1 MKKHELES
9 RSGQPFDLQVSNPK
23 STNLLAFTSVSLEED
38 LAETKE
44 LHETLIKQVIADQEQ
59 AIKIEKDK
67 LITQIEQTTF
77 FLEQAKLMAENAETA
92 LQITATAEQ
101 VINFTTR
108 LFSLNEKL
116 EDLTAGKVERY
127 VVEGERAKLKKLS
140 GSLILALGIVLGGI
154 LGIMAAFFAEF
165 AAQVRQSL
173 QEENQAKI

>member
-1 MKKHELES
+1 
-9 RSGQPFDLQVSNPK
+9 
-23 STNLLAFTSVSLEED
+23 
-38 LAETKE
+38 
-44 LHETLIKQVIADQEQ
+44 
-59 AIKIEKDK
+59 
-67 LITQIEQTTF
+67 
-77 FLEQAKLMAENAETA
+77 MAENAETA